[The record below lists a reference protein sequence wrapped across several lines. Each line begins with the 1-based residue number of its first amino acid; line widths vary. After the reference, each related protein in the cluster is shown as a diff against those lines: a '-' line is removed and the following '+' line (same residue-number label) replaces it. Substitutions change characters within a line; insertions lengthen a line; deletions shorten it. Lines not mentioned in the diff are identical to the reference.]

1 MVNETTDIAAL
12 RCPFYLPQP
21 GQSEDVH
28 FCAVL
33 KPNNEAVCLTYIWLL
48 WKMFQWAVQTEPP
61 QESLHGELCVCA
73 GGLDIL

>member
-33 KPNNEAVCLTYIWLL
+33 KPNNEAVCLTYI
-48 WKMFQWAVQTEPP
+48 
-61 QESLHGELCVCA
+61 
-73 GGLDIL
+73 